1 MLLKIANS
9 YSKAAT
15 QCLTVYVGQSGKDKV
30 KTTNKNSIV
39 GELVKKYSASGEFK
53 AGLDETL
60 MLRAAGLE
68 NFQNVMLVG
77 IGNTKNYRK
86 KYFVEQLLMPIVL
99 CALRNKR
106 LL

>member
-39 GELVKKYSASGEFK
+39 GELVKKYSASGIDAISSNLFS
-53 AGLDETL
+53 
-60 MLRAAGLE
+60 
-68 NFQNVMLVG
+68 NVFCSLQEV
-77 IGNTKNYRK
+77 
-86 KYFVEQLLMPIVL
+86 FHLL
-99 CALRNKR
+99 
-106 LL
+106 